1 MHGTRTG
8 AVRLHVVA
16 VAVAVSVGVLVLQ
29 SAVAQAPG
37 PRTGRHAV
45 GVKAF
50 RHIQARVAGIDPSY
64 NSVTLRD
71 TGGEMVVFEI
81 SPDIADVKTLQIGDM
96 VSIAYRNAILTRMD
110 KVASNGI
117 RERIETEVIQPA
129 SDGDVSSTRSVA
141 FVATVLKIDR
151 KNREVELRGP
161 TQTQAF
167 DVAPTLSLDSL
178 KVGDS
183 VRAEFISA
191 VAASVVRVGTAP
203 Q

>member
-1 MHGTRTG
+1 
-8 AVRLHVVA
+8 
-16 VAVAVSVGVLVLQ
+16 VAVSVGLLLLQ
-29 SAVAQAPG
+29 SAVAHDPA

-45 GVKAF
+45 GVKAL

-71 TGGEMVVFEI
+71 TRGEMAVIEI
-81 SPDIADVKTLQIGDM
+81 SPDIAGVKNLQLGDT
-96 VSIAYRNAILTRMD
+96 VNVAYRNAVLTRTD

-117 RERIETEVIQPA
+117 RERIETEVMRPA
-129 SDGDVSSTRSVA
+129 SDGEVNSTRSVE

-151 KNREVELRGP
+151 KNREVTLRGP
-161 TQTQAF
+161 TQTQEF
-167 DVAPTLSLDSL
+167 DVAPALSLDKL

-191 VAASVVRVGTAP
+191 VAASVVRVATAP